1 MASGYRRFRLAMS
14 PKKSVVSILEPACL
28 FCWNGV
34 FHAFTAIPG
43 LLGHPIMNAASQGI
57 RPDQLEAFESDT
69 AFEAMY
75 GELRK
80 LAAQDPQKARL
91 VERRFFVGMTL
102 EEAASALQVSKSTA
116 DRWWSYSRAWLQK
129 AMES

>member
-1 MASGYRRFRLAMS
+1 
-14 PKKSVVSILEPACL
+14 
-28 FCWNGV
+28 
-34 FHAFTAIPG
+34 
-43 LLGHPIMNAASQGI
+43 MNAASQGI

-91 VERRFFVGMTL
+91 VELRFFVGMTL